1 MDQLKVLVHF
11 YLSNLISFSTWY
23 KNKTVFLKKNKKKN
37 KTTTLDAPEPIKLS
51 RM

>member
-23 KNKTVFLKKNKKKN
+23 KNKTVLLKKKQKKQQPW
-37 KTTTLDAPEPIKLS
+37 TLRSL
-51 RM
+51 

>member
-23 KNKTVFLKKNKKKN
+23 KNKTVLLKKKPKQNN
-37 KTTTLDAPEPIKLS
+37 NPGRSGAYKTI
-51 RM
+51 

>member
-23 KNKTVFLKKNKKKN
+23 KNKTVLLKKKPKKQQPW
-37 KTTTLDAPEPIKLS
+37 TLRSL
-51 RM
+51 

>member
-1 MDQLKVLVHF
+1 MGQLKILVHF

-23 KNKTVFLKKNKKKN
+23 KNKTVLLKKTNKN